1 MEKNVATLDTSAR
14 FGRREHRLATIAR
27 RVAACTAIAVACLGA
42 ASCVGERYVRD
53 WTYNGTDLSDTLI
66 VTENSF
72 SLERVS
78 PDGTEVF
85 SGRFK
90 SGEGPWRFEIETWRT
105 ARGEEHHFDPPV
117 VFVCRGR
124 LFEHGIALFSGR
136 FLGKVPIVLF
146 IRTPTDF
153 DRED

>member
-1 MEKNVATLDTSAR
+1 MKKNVAMSDTSSRSAR
-14 FGRREHRLATIAR
+14 GERGFARVVGR
-27 RVAACTAIAVACLGA
+27 IAVSAVIAVVCLGA
-42 ASCVGERYVRD
+42 ASCAGNRYVRD
-53 WTYNGTDLSDTLI
+53 WTYNGVELSDTLV
-66 VTENSF
+66 VTEDSF
-72 SLERVS
+72 RLERIS
-78 PDGTEVF
+78 DDGTEVF

-90 SGEGPWRFEIETWRT
+90 SGEGPWRFEIETLKT
-105 ARGEEHHFDPPV
+105 ASGEEHHFDPPL

-146 IRTPTDF
+146 LRTPIDF